1 MDENSLVIIPSE
13 YDILSDIDRFS
24 TDKNN
29 NNPSQSKKLTDHSD
43 LKNIKNSKNP
53 NETVLTQE
61 TVKIFSTMP
70 RNLPFK

>member
-13 YDILSDIDRFS
+13 YDILNDIDRFS

-29 NNPSQSKKLTDHSD
+29 NNPSQSTKLTDNSD

-70 RNLPFK
+70 KNLPFK